1 MKLLLF
7 LEHRFF
13 INKKKEVFCER
24 VVDYE
29 FLKRYLNV
37 FDEVYIC
44 ARTEKVNEDFKTNLR
59 VDGPRIF
66 LVELP
71 DFKGNFG
78 IIRKYLECKR
88 IIEDS
93 IKKYDVALL
102 RGPSPISLL
111 ALNLVVKS
119 KIPFAVEFMV
129 NPETTFNKEV
139 YKGKFSYLIRKIF
152 VNHAKKLCMSANGV
166 SYVTEKILQ
175 SKYPC
180 QAMLK
185 GESEEYFT
193 SYYSTINLKDK
204 DFYNRDSVNNTDKFV
219 IIHVGFMDKYSKGHR
234 EVIEVAKRLLDKG
247 YNIEVKFIGTG
258 NLENNLKKMCKNLGI
273 EKNIIFKGQIDRIE
287 EIQKEH
293 KKSNLFLFPTKS
305 EGLPRALIEA
315 MANSLPCVSTPV
327 DGIPE
332 LLSKEYLVDYKNI
345 DTIVNIVENFILDKN
360 LCLKEGK
367 RNYKKALEYK
377 DNELE
382 KRRTEFYKK
391 LKNFVLIK
399 K

>member
-13 INKKKEVFCER
+13 INQKKEIFCER
-24 VVDYE
+24 IINYE

-37 FDEVYIC
+37 FEEVYIC
-44 ARTEKVNEDFKTNLR
+44 ARSQKVGENFKTKLR
-59 VDGPRIF
+59 VDGPGVFFI
-66 LVELP
+66 ELP
-71 DFKGNFG
+71 DFKGSIG
-78 IIRKYLECKR
+78 IAKKYFECKR
-88 IIEDS
+88 IIKDN
-93 IKKYDVALL
+93 IKKCDAILL
-102 RGPSPISLL
+102 RGPSPISLI
-111 ALNLVVKS
+111 ALDLVIKS
-119 KIPFAVEFMV
+119 KTPFAVEFMV

-139 YKGKFSYLIRKIF
+139 YSGKFSYLIQKIF

-175 SKYPC
+175 NKYPC
-180 QAMLK
+180 QAIIK
-185 GESEEYFT
+185 GESKEYFT

-204 DFYNRDSVNNTDKFV
+204 DFYDKDSVNNTDKFV
-219 IIHVGFMDKYSKGHR
+219 ITHVGFMDKYSKGHR

-247 YNIEVKFIGTG
+247 HNIEVKFIGTG
-258 NLENNLKKMCKNLGI
+258 NLEDNLKKLCKNLGI
-273 EKNIIFKGQIDRIE
+273 EKNIIFKGQIDGIE

-293 KKSNLFLFPTKS
+293 KKSDLFLFPTKS

-315 MANSLPCVSTPV
+315 MANSLPCVSTHV

-332 LLSKEYLVDYKNI
+332 LLPVEYLVNYENI
-345 DTIVNIVENFILDKN
+345 DMMVKIVEKFILNKN

-377 DNELE
+377 SDKLE
-382 KRRTEFYKK
+382 RRRTEFYKK
-391 LKNFVLIK
+391 LRKLVR
-399 K
+399 